1 MFKIDFT
8 PSLNILFLHSVIQ
21 FPNLYLTSTNAFV
34 FLIVYSLEK
43 NSPLKRKITLKHIA
57 RELGVSI
64 STVSKALKNSEEIGS
79 DTKEKVQAF
88 AKLYN
93 YKPNNIAISLKNKR
107 TKNIGVIIPDIVH
120 HFFTTVFRGIEKYAN
135 AKGYNVIV
143 CVSDES
149 FDKEV
154 INMELLANGS
164 IDGFIMAL
172 SSGTQL
178 KNDYNHL
185 KEVTEQGIPLVLF
198 DRVAEDIVCDKVII
212 NDRKGAYN
220 AVTKF
225 IKDGRKRI
233 ALITS
238 EDYISV
244 SRERAAGYKEA
255 LLDNGIGY
263 NEDLILK
270 FPSMEI
276 SENLIED
283 FFERKKVDAVL
294 SVNEIFA
301 IHSMRY
307 VQSKGLKIPE
317 DISFIGFTDGLL
329 SKYASPGLTA
339 IAQHGEQMGEIAAEI
354 LIEKIE
360 NDIEEET
367 YVTRVLEPTLIER
380 GSTVN

>member
-1 MFKIDFT
+1 
-8 PSLNILFLHSVIQ
+8 
-21 FPNLYLTSTNAFV
+21 LYLTNTNAFV

-43 NSPLKRKITLKHIA
+43 NSSLKRKITLKHIA

-360 NDIEEET
+360 TDIEEET